1 MSITKVTEAARDWN
15 KDGQDRAHIIY
26 NVADEIAQ
34 KMVDEYEL
42 GVTDAQ
48 YSRLEMALHDIVDD
62 SIDWEILEQDDE
74 SAREWEH
81 AKRSAIEHC

>member
-15 KDGQDRAHIIY
+15 ADGQDRAHIIY

-42 GVTDAQ
+42 DVTDAQ
-48 YSRLEMALHDIVDD
+48 YTKLEMALHDIVDD
-62 SIDWEILEQDDE
+62 SIDWGVLEQDDE
-74 SAREWEH
+74 SARDWED
-81 AKRSAIEHC
+81 AKRSAIEH